1 MDTYRC
7 VALLPMKA
15 YSGRVPQKNFR
26 LFAGKPLFCWILD
39 TLLSLNEIERVV
51 INTDAR
57 DILAAHGCFE
67 SERVMIRDRKRE
79 LQGDAV
85 SMNLVLADDVANVR
99 SVCYV
104 MTHTTNPLLRAATIQ
119 RAIDAY
125 NRGVAAGQCDSLFS
139 VNRYQTRFYRGDG
152 TAVNHDPG
160 NLVRTQDLEP
170 WFEENSNLYI
180 FNRESFMA
188 TTARIGAHP
197 KMFETPRVES
207 ADIDDQEGWEVAEAI
222 ANGSVLPAK

>member
-1 MDTYRC
+1 
-7 VALLPMKA
+7 
-15 YSGRVPQKNFR
+15 
-26 LFAGKPLFCWILD
+26 
-39 TLLSLNEIERVV
+39 
-51 INTDAR
+51 
-57 DILAAHGCFE
+57 
-67 SERVMIRDRKRE
+67 
-79 LQGDAV
+79 
-85 SMNLVLADDVANVR
+85 LADDVANVR

-180 FNRESFMA
+180 FNPHGFA
-188 TTARIGAHP
+188 GTAARIGARP
-197 KMFETPRVES
+197 IMFETPRIES
-207 ADIDDQEGWEVAEAI
+207 ADIDDRASWTIAEAI
-222 ANGSVLPAK
+222 AKSMNLLDQ